1 MATIGSRTFNLI
13 EGKYLSLANE
23 EYLRPLAIANDWTR
37 LRLGALLALTPNGG
51 SNLSDCSLQ
60 LGVCSKATPFAN
72 TTGYGSATTTNYI
85 GCDFISKA
93 DGTGVPG
100 TWIYNA
106 GSGGNNRFS
115 NTYCAAVRRVA
126 AVRSFSLSGAATG
139 MIPTNA
145 GTLPRRGFL
154 FCDITKGSP
163 NYTVQAWLGQSTSCN
178 VDLKPDEF
186 LDSLEMTSDPTA
198 LGNAMIKP
206 AAAVIACS
214 EVAGAFDTL
223 SLYWNRAAFAMEVY
237 ALAAYRMS

>member
-1 MATIGSRTFNLI
+1 MTIVTRTFNLI
-13 EGKYLSLANE
+13 PDKALLVGNG
-23 EYLRPLAIANDWTR
+23 EYLRKMQFGSSWSR
-37 LRLGALLALTPNGG
+37 LRIGILMSQSPNGT
-51 SNLSDCSLQ
+51 SNISDCTLQ
-60 LGVCSKATPFAN
+60 LGVCSAATPFAN

-106 GSGGNNRFS
+106 GSGGNDRYN
-115 NTYCAAVRRVA
+115 NGYCAAVRRVV
-126 AVRSFSLSGAATG
+126 AVRTFQITGAATG
-139 MIPTNA
+139 MIPSNV

-163 NYTVQAWLGQSTSCN
+163 NYTVQPWMGQSTSCN
-178 VDLKPDEF
+178 IDLRPSEF
-186 LDSLEMTSDPTA
+186 LDSLEMTGDPTVS
-198 LGNAMIKP
+198 GSAMIKH

-223 SLYWNRAAFAMEVY
+223 SLYTNRATFPTEI
-237 ALAAYRMS
+237 ALLACFRQS